1 MLFKKQIKAGI
12 LPYALL
18 MLACFSL
25 LVQFYGQRQSSEY
38 QQVVASRQEAE
49 AYLMAQLAL
58 DHLASL
64 PQSDTV
70 TGEQMLSF
78 NKGLVQYKK
87 ERNRILLSVQLAEG
101 PTFAYRFPLP
111 SQKK

>member
-25 LVQFYGQRQSSEY
+25 LVQFYGHRQSSEY
-38 QQVVASRQEAE
+38 QQILVSRQEAE

-58 DHLASL
+58 DHLVDSSQ
-64 PQSDTV
+64 PDKMI
-70 TGEQMLSF
+70 GEQTLSF
-78 NKGLVQYKK
+78 DKGLVQYKYEGK
-87 ERNRILLSVQLAEG
+87 RIFLSVQLAEG
-101 PTFAYRFPLP
+101 PTFVYRFPLP